1 MFFCDWLS
9 IDQFITSVV
18 SVLFMYSLFFFFK
31 HKTAYEMRISD
42 WSSDVCS
49 SDLVGGIKTVRQG
62 FHDYGRSSIIEG
74 TDPRGF
80 PYYWFGLGSG
90 IHTPDHG
97 TDLEAAADNYI
108 TVTPLHLDLT
118 HYESL
123 DMVRAAFAD

>member
-1 MFFCDWLS
+1 
-9 IDQFITSVV
+9 
-18 SVLFMYSLFFFFK
+18 
-31 HKTAYEMRISD
+31 MRISD

-49 SDLVGGIKTVRQG
+49 SDLEPNAVGGIKTVRQG

-118 HYESL
+118 NYESRSAERRVGQEAVSTFIS
-123 DMVRAAFAD
+123 MWRASD